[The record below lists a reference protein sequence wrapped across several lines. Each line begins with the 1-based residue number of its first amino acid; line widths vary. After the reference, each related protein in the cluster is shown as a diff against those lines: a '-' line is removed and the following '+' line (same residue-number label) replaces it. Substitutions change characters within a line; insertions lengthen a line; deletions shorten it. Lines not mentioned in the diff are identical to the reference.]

1 MLAANEPR
9 LDNPSYPPL
18 SQPDLLCPIT
28 ATLPTRITP
37 HPNFTTQ
44 LHSQRALHHGST
56 LPRYFP
62 RAPHPYAHAVD
73 ALLPVLTVQETLL
86 YSTRLRLPSVYRSL
100 NKYIELVRVEALM
113 TELRLSHVAG
123 SRTRDE
129 NIRGVSG
136 GERRHVLIGVDMIH
150 DPAILILDEPT
161 SGLDSTDSLA

>member
-86 YSTRLRLPSVYRSL
+86 YSTR
-100 NKYIELVRVEALM
+100 
-113 TELRLSHVAG
+113 

>member
-1 MLAANEPR
+1 MYQHHHRQGVPMLAANEPR

-62 RAPHPYAHAVD
+62 R
-73 ALLPVLTVQETLL
+73 
-86 YSTRLRLPSVYRSL
+86 
-100 NKYIELVRVEALM
+100 
-113 TELRLSHVAG
+113 